1 MKKFAKKNILIK
13 NVFICGAS
21 SGWALHLASSLNTKF
36 NVTLNVRK
44 RLKSPKNFKLA
55 LADMANLNEKILEK
69 YNPHIIINN
78 GFSKKDYFHSFKSQL
93 RVLKEA
99 FNFFKKKGTGKIINI
114 NSYYGLFPDTKDPD
128 YAAAKYGLRGYA
140 ESIAYEAFKNNI
152 QIINIYPR
160 AIHVGI
166 NKNRK
171 KSEQLICPKELA
183 DFTVELCKTKTFY
196 CSNVIMERSFKK

>member
-1 MKKFAKKNILIK
+1 MKKLLKKKILTK

-21 SGWALHLASSLNTKF
+21 RGWALYLASSFNKKF

-44 RLKSPKNFKLA
+44 RPKSQINFKLA
-55 LADMANLNEKILEK
+55 IADMSDLNQQILEK

-78 GFSKKDYFHSFKSQL
+78 GFSKKEYFHSFKSQL

-99 FNFFKKKGTGKIINI
+99 FNFFKKKGSGKIINI
-114 NSYYGLFPDTKDPD
+114 NSYYGLFPDAKDPD

-140 ESIAYEAFKNNI
+140 ESIAHEAYINNI

-160 AIHVGI
+160 AIYVGI
-166 NKNRK
+166 NKRRK
-171 KSEQLICPKELA
+171 KSNMICPKELA
-183 DFTVELCKTKTFY
+183 EFTVELCKTKTFY
-196 CSNVIMERSFKK
+196 CSSVIMERSFKK